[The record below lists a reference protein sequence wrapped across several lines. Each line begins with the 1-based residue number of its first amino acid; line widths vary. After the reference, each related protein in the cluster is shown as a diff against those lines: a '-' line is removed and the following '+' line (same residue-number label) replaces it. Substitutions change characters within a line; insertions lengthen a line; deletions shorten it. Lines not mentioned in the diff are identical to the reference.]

1 MNKLLS
7 FYGLVR
13 PPFSKDIH
21 PSEMLQIPH
30 LQEALLALKAAVE
43 GQSSAVMTGD
53 SGCGKTCVWRALEEE
68 LSQGRYRVPYLSN
81 SAVNRRDL
89 YRQLSVALGQEPHSS
104 FAALYNGVSQHIQEL
119 ASQHRLHV
127 IIALDEAHLLNIQV
141 LEHLHI
147 LGNFCRD
154 SKPWLSLIL
163 MGLPDLREMLKRNIL
178 ASLIARI
185 PIRVQIA
192 PLDSE
197 QAKLYVRHRMNNAG
211 CRRDVFSDDALLLMA
226 KATHGLMR
234 RLDIL
239 GDQCLNIALKT
250 KSNIVDATVVQKGIQ
265 VCGDALL

>member
-7 FYGLVR
+7 CYGLVR

-21 PSEMLQIPH
+21 PSEMLQMPH

-43 GQSSAVMTGD
+43 GQTSAVMTGD

-68 LSQGRYRVPYLSN
+68 LSQGRYRVHYVSN
-81 SAVNRRDL
+81 SAVNRRDF
-89 YRQLSVALGQEPHSS
+89 YRQLSAALGLEAHSS
-104 FAALYNGVSQHIQEL
+104 FAALYNSVSQHIQEL

-127 IIALDEAHLLNIQV
+127 VIALDEAHLLNIQV

-185 PIRVQIA
+185 PIRIQIP
-192 PLDSE
+192 PLDAE
-197 QAKLYVRHRMNNAG
+197 QAKLYVRHRMNSAG
-211 CRRDVFSDDALLLMA
+211 CRREVFSDDALLLMA
-226 KATHGLMR
+226 KATRGLMR

-239 GDQCLNIALKT
+239 GEHCLNIALKG

-265 VCGDALL
+265 ACGDALL